1 MLLRILMLPSTTPF
15 IPFSNRHFITPSICF
30 LIFQQTLANK
40 FPSNPFFFYL
50 HHIFIL
56 HQPIFAFHLLH
67 TIYLF
72 FLKKVGFEVMKFGK
86 RLKQQI
92 QESLPEWRDKYLS
105 YKELKKLVR
114 LISEAP
120 TLLNGS
126 FEYGKTEN
134 EFMCLLNNDI
144 DKFNGFFME
153 KEEDFIIRHM
163 VMFFLTP
170 H

>member
-1 MLLRILMLPSTTPF
+1 MLLRILMLPSTTLF

-30 LIFQQTLANK
+30 LIFQQTSANK
-40 FPSNPFFFYL
+40 FPRNPFFFFL
-50 HHIFIL
+50 PSSHFIFL
-56 HQPIFAFHLLH
+56 
-67 TIYLF
+67 TLF
-72 FLKKVGFEVMKFGK
+72 ICFPLKKLVSNVMKFGK

-126 FEYGKTEN
+126 LEYGKTEA
-134 EFMCLLNNDI
+134 EFICLLNNEI

-163 VMFFLTP
+163 VMFFLITLQ
-170 H
+170 